1 MDHEPDA
8 VRVQSPFSRPR
19 EPSII
24 VAVIAVFLLVALL
37 KPWSSGENGS
47 SNGQPSD
54 RGAIPIP
61 SSSEL
66 ATDGQPSLAATP
78 TILDPNAMAC
88 LTDATEQVVILE
100 RWAGHEV
107 RSWVAAVDTTVSGPL
122 DERLV
127 PIPFFSTH
135 VIGLG
140 ICAPRTGSGT
150 QQPAARLLDV
160 QSIVR
165 TVGGPL
171 AVDLGVPDPITLQMG
186 GSEPAFLYGA
196 PVATVPKSSV
206 GPPGSEPRA
215 DPTTTELPGQTSAS
229 GTGLPT
235 PIGGLVPWPTGSYAI
250 AFQFPSAG
258 SHIIHWLRID
268 LIQGAGASG

>member
-1 MDHEPDA
+1 
-8 VRVQSPFSRPR
+8 VQSPFRRPR

-24 VAVIAVFLLVALL
+24 LAVIAVFLLVALL
-37 KPWSSGENGS
+37 KPWSFGENGA
-47 SNGQPSD
+47 SNGQLSD

-61 SSSEL
+61 SGSEQ
-66 ATDGQPSLAATP
+66 AADGQPSLAATP
-78 TILDPNAMAC
+78 TVLGPNTMAC

-107 RSWVAAVDTTVSGPL
+107 RSWVAAADMTASGPL
-122 DERLV
+122 DERLE

-150 QQPAARLLDV
+150 QQPAARLVDV
-160 QSIVR
+160 TSIVK
-165 TVGGPL
+165 TADGPL

-186 GSEPAFLYGA
+186 GSEPASLYGA
-196 PVATVPKSSV
+196 PRTIPPEASV
-206 GPPGSEPRA
+206 GPSRLDAGASPPTLEMPR
-215 DPTTTELPGQTSAS
+215 QTSA
-229 GTGLPT
+229 TGVST
-235 PIGGLVPWPTGSYAI
+235 PSGGLAPWPTGSYAI